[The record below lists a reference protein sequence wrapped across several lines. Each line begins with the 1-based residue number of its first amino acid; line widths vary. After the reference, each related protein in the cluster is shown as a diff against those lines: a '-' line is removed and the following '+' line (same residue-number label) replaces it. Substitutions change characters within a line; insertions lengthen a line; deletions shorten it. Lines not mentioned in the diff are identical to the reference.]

1 MLHDEQEDQN
11 APTDGNELDKI
22 ETPNDSQVS
31 ETDDFDEAAN
41 ATLDDVDSDDFD
53 DGFGD
58 DDSDADDSDESER
71 TPSKK
76 EYVPSSVSKRQTRTY
91 LMKRFETLGIRP
103 RQKLG
108 QNFLIDLNL
117 LKLLHESAELEPCDV
132 VLEVGTGTGSLT
144 HAMAEQAAAVVT
156 VEIDPV
162 VQEMAKQEL
171 AGKTNVHFL
180 LTDILRNKNSLKEEV
195 LDLIRQEL
203 AVDPS
208 RRFKLCANLPYSIA
222 TPLLSN
228 LLLSDIPP
236 YSMTVTIQ
244 KEVADRMTARPGH
257 KDYGA
262 LSVWM
267 QAMCDTRIVRVMPPS
282 VFWPRPK
289 VDSAIVQVIYNA
301 KKRATIPD
309 LKYFH
314 SFVRDIFLHRRK
326 FLRSVLCSAFKKQL
340 SKDVVDRVLAEKGI
354 KETVRAENLTVR
366 QILALSE
373 AFRGELN

>member
-1 MLHDEQEDQN
+1 MLHDEQEDRT
-11 APTDGNELDKI
+11 APPQGDELENIQPPNETIPGSAGDM
-22 ETPNDSQVS
+22 DSGA
-31 ETDDFDEAAN
+31 DDFDSDN
-41 ATLDDVDSDDFD
+41 DFDSDS
-53 DGFGD
+53 
-58 DDSDADDSDESER
+58 SDKISA
-71 TPSKK
+71 K
-76 EYVPSSVSKRQTRTY
+76 EGYVPASVSKRQTRSY

-117 LKLLHESAELEPCDV
+117 LRLLHESAELEPCDV

-144 HAMAEQAAAVVT
+144 HAMADQAAAVVT

-162 VQEMAKQEL
+162 VQEMARQEL
-171 AGKTNVHFL
+171 AGKRNVHFV
-180 LTDILRNKNSLKEEV
+180 LTDILRNKNALKEEV

-203 AVDPS
+203 AVDPN

-289 VDSAIVQVIYNA
+289 VDSAIVQVVYNA
-301 KKRATIPD
+301 KKRNTIPD
-309 LKYFH
+309 LKFFH
-314 SFVRDIFLHRRK
+314 GFVRDMFLHRRK
-326 FLRSVLCSAFKKQL
+326 FLRSVLCSAFKKEL
-340 SKDVVDRVLAEKGI
+340 DKNVVDQILAEKGI
-354 KETVRAENLTVR
+354 KETVRAENLSVR
-366 QILALSE
+366 QILNLSE
-373 AFRGELN
+373 AFRAQLK